1 MVIITD
7 ESNLHQAEV
16 KAETS
21 GMLLECQEEGYDSD
35 LYNLQSQYISPI
47 GKSTDY
53 SCNCTFSL
61 YLVLLL

>member
-35 LYNLQSQYISPI
+35 LYFII
-47 GKSTDY
+47 FTV
-53 SCNCTFSL
+53 TIHFSHRQEYRL
-61 YLVLLL
+61 